1 MWTASGYRLY
11 TARADY
17 GSSHMH
23 NLRKPNPHT
32 TRAPLYQPDG
42 CYARITAGPADTPGH
57 DFTVMALD
65 TVV

>member
-1 MWTASGYRLY
+1 
-11 TARADY
+11 
-17 GSSHMH
+17 MH